1 MWGLRT
7 FTPLGRVAIA
17 SIGPALGSS
26 LHYPLPALQPPVL
39 RCPPLRYASRFVR
52 NVLATAGQPTRRM
65 VAFEVPGGFLSV
77 LPWCPSMRATPR
89 IAPRGAG
96 KRKGLAAKPQ
106 SP

>member
-39 RCPPLRYASRFVR
+39 RCLPLRYVSRFVR
-52 NVLATAGQPTRRM
+52 NVLATVGQQTRRM
-65 VAFEVPGGFLSV
+65 VAFEVPGVF
-77 LPWCPSMRATPR
+77 CQCCH
-89 IAPRGAG
+89 GA
-96 KRKGLAAKPQ
+96 LL
-106 SP
+106 